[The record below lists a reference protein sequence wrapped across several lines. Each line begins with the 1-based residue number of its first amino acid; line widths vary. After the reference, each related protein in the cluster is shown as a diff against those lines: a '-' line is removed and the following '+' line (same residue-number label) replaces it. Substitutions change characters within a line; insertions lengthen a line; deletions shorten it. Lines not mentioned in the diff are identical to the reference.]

1 MTMTVER
8 RYCVRHPID
17 LNVYIRYRKRR
28 FICARA
34 CNLSDDGMF
43 LEVHNLTLPSG
54 TMVELE
60 LQSLGQDRLIP
71 AIVIHHSGTGIGVMF
86 REPQSELYR
95 ALTQSVPRRSP
106 RPQAT
111 EGRVDRASVG

>member
-1 MTMTVER
+1 MTVER
-8 RYCVRHPID
+8 RYRVRHPID
-17 LNVYIRYRKRR
+17 ISVHIRYRKRR

-43 LEVHNLTLPSG
+43 LEVRNLTLPSG

-60 LQSLGQDRLIP
+60 LQCLGQDRLIP

-86 REPQSELYR
+86 RESQPELFQS
-95 ALTQSVPRRSP
+95 LTQSGPRRP
-106 RPQAT
+106 HRQQAT
-111 EGRVDRASVG
+111 DSRADHAHVG